1 MKISLGMSVEEFL
14 RDYWQKRPLL
24 IRQAIP
30 NFESPISPDELAGLA
45 CEDHVESRIIM
56 EKGGKTP
63 WQLRNGAF
71 TEKDFSR
78 LPPTHW
84 TLLVQEMN
92 RHVPEIADIL
102 DLFNFVPSWRVDD
115 LMISYAPQHGSVG
128 PHIDS
133 YDVFLLQAK
142 GFRRWQISREVGEF
156 LPDLDLKILKK
167 FQAEETWILAPG
179 DMLYLP
185 PNVAHHG
192 VALEECMT
200 FSIGF
205 LAPTHTEMLND
216 YVQNVTAQMDKDLRY
231 TDPELSLPKDNGE
244 ITPQA
249 LEKIQQ
255 IIRGLSLDNHSIN
268 QWFGQFISQSRGGND
283 YECPEPE
290 FDSVEWLE
298 EYKGAGFMRRAARM
312 MFLRD
317 GENVTLFAEGQAIP
331 LSPSLAFAAPL
342 LSQQRDFPFEDL
354 KKPLSENA
362 EFVALLT
369 DLTNQGF
376 FYFYDE

>member
-1 MKISLGMSVEEFL
+1 
-14 RDYWQKRPLL
+14 
-24 IRQAIP
+24 
-30 NFESPISPDELAGLA
+30 
-45 CEDHVESRIIM
+45 
-56 EKGGKTP
+56 
-63 WQLRNGAF
+63 
-71 TEKDFSR
+71 
-78 LPPTHW
+78 
-84 TLLVQEMN
+84 
-92 RHVPEIADIL
+92 
-102 DLFNFVPSWRVDD
+102 
-115 LMISYAPQHGSVG
+115 MISYAPQHGSVG

-142 GFRRWQISREVGEF
+142 GLRRWQISREVGEF
-156 LPDLDLKILKK
+156 LPDLDLRILKK

-231 TDPELSLPKDNGE
+231 TDPELTLPKDNGE

-268 QWFGQFISQSRGGND
+268 QWFGQFISQSRGGSD
-283 YECPEPE
+283 YECPDPE
-290 FDSVEWLE
+290 FDSIEWLE

-342 LSQQRDFPFEDL
+342 LSQQRDFPFADL
-354 KKPLSENA
+354 EKSLSENA

>member
-78 LPPTHW
+78 LPQTHW

-115 LMISYAPQHGSVG
+115 LMVSYAPQHGSVG

-142 GFRRWQISREVGEF
+142 GLRRWQISREVGEF
-156 LPDLDLKILKK
+156 LPDLDLRILKK

-192 VALEECMT
+192 VALEDCMT

-216 YVQNVTAQMDKDLRY
+216 YVQHVTTQMDKDLRY
-231 TDPELSLPKDNGE
+231 TDPELTLPKDNGE
-244 ITPQA
+244 ITSQA

-283 YECPEPE
+283 YECPDPE
-290 FDSVEWLE
+290 FDSIEWLE

-312 MFLRD
+312 MFMRD

-342 LSQQRDFPFEDL
+342 LSQQRDFPFADL
-354 KKPLSENA
+354 EKPLSENA

>member
-1 MKISLGMSVEEFL
+1 MKISLGMPVEEFL

-24 IRQAIP
+24 IHQAIP

-78 LPPTHW
+78 LPQTHW

-115 LMISYAPQHGSVG
+115 LMVSYAPQHGSVG

-142 GFRRWQISREVGEF
+142 GLRRWQISREVGEF

-216 YVQNVTAQMDKDLRY
+216 YVQHVAAQMDKDLRY
-231 TDPELSLPKDNGE
+231 TDPELTLPKDNGE

-283 YECPEPE
+283 YECPDPE

-312 MFLRD
+312 MFMRD

-354 KKPLSENA
+354 KKSLLENA

>member
-1 MKISLGMSVEEFL
+1 MKISLGISVEEFL

-115 LMISYAPQHGSVG
+115 LMVSYAPQHGSVG

-142 GFRRWQISREVGEF
+142 GLRRWQISREVGEF

-216 YVQNVTAQMDKDLRY
+216 YVQHVAAQMDKDLRY
-231 TDPELSLPKDNGE
+231 TDPELTLPKDNGE

-283 YECPEPE
+283 YECPDPE

-354 KKPLSENA
+354 KKSLSENA

>member
-78 LPPTHW
+78 LPQTHW

-142 GFRRWQISREVGEF
+142 GLRRWQISREVGEF
-156 LPDLDLKILKK
+156 LPDLDLRILKK

-231 TDPELSLPKDNGE
+231 TDPELTLPKDNGE

-268 QWFGQFISQSRGGND
+268 QWFGQFISQSRGGSD
-283 YECPEPE
+283 YECPDPE
-290 FDSVEWLE
+290 FDSIEWLE

-342 LSQQRDFPFEDL
+342 LSQQRDFPFADL
-354 KKPLSENA
+354 EKSLSENA

>member
-78 LPPTHW
+78 LPQTHW

-142 GFRRWQISREVGEF
+142 GLRRWQISREVGEF

-231 TDPELSLPKDNGE
+231 TDPELTLPKDNGE

-268 QWFGQFISQSRGGND
+268 QWFGQFISQSRGGSD

-290 FDSVEWLE
+290 FDSIEWLE

-342 LSQQRDFPFEDL
+342 LSQQRDFPFADL
-354 KKPLSENA
+354 EKPLSENA

>member
-1 MKISLGMSVEEFL
+1 MKISLGMPVEEFL

-45 CEDHVESRIIM
+45 CEEHVESRIIM

-78 LPPTHW
+78 LPQTHW
-84 TLLVQEMN
+84 TLLVQEVN

-142 GFRRWQISREVGEF
+142 GLRRWQISREVGEF

-231 TDPELSLPKDNGE
+231 TDPELTLPKDNGE
-244 ITPQA
+244 ITPQT

-268 QWFGQFISQSRGGND
+268 QWFGQFISQSRGGSD

-298 EYKGAGFMRRAARM
+298 EYQGAGFMRRAARM
-312 MFLRD
+312 MFIRD

-342 LSQQRDFPFEDL
+342 LSQQRDFPFEEL

>member
-1 MKISLGMSVEEFL
+1 MKISLGMPVEEFL

-45 CEDHVESRIIM
+45 CEEHVESRIIM

-78 LPPTHW
+78 LPQTHW
-84 TLLVQEMN
+84 TLLVQEVN

-142 GFRRWQISREVGEF
+142 GLRRWQISREVGEF

-231 TDPELSLPKDNGE
+231 TDPELTLPKDNGE

-268 QWFGQFISQSRGGND
+268 QWFGQFISQSRGGSD

-298 EYKGAGFMRRAARM
+298 EYQGAGFMRRAARM
-312 MFLRD
+312 MFIRD

-342 LSQQRDFPFEDL
+342 LSQQRDFPFEEL

>member
-1 MKISLGMSVEEFL
+1 MKISLGMPVEEFL

-30 NFESPISPDELAGLA
+30 NFESPITPDELAGLA
-45 CEDHVESRIIM
+45 CEELVESRVIM

-63 WQLRNGAF
+63 WQLRHGPFA
-71 TEKDFSR
+71 EKDFSR
-78 LPPTHW
+78 LPQTHW
-84 TLLVQEMN
+84 TLLVQEVN

-102 DLFNFVPSWRVDD
+102 DRFNFVPSWRVDD

-142 GFRRWQISREVGEF
+142 GLRRWQISREVGEF
-156 LPDLDLKILKK
+156 LPDLDLRILKK
-167 FQAEETWILAPG
+167 FQAEETWILSPG

-205 LAPTHTEMLND
+205 LAPPHTEMLND
-216 YVQNVTAQMDKDLRY
+216 YVQYITAQMDKDLRY
-231 TDPELSLPKDNGE
+231 TDPELTLPKNNGE

-255 IIRGLSLDNHSIN
+255 IIRGLSLDSHSIN
-268 QWFGQFISQSRGGND
+268 QWFGQFISQSKGGSD
-283 YECPEPE
+283 YECPDPE
-290 FDSVEWLE
+290 FDSIEWLE
-298 EYKGAGFMRRAARM
+298 EYRAAGFMRRAARM
-312 MFLRD
+312 MFTQE
-317 GENVTLFAEGQAIP
+317 GENFTLFVEGQAIP
-331 LSPSLAFAAPL
+331 LSPALAFVAPL
-342 LSQQRDFPFEDL
+342 LAQQRDFPFEEL
-354 KKPLSENA
+354 QAELSANT
-362 EFVALLT
+362 EFMALLT
-369 DLTNQGF
+369 ELTNQGY

>member
-1 MKISLGMSVEEFL
+1 
-14 RDYWQKRPLL
+14 
-24 IRQAIP
+24 
-30 NFESPISPDELAGLA
+30 
-45 CEDHVESRIIM
+45 M

-142 GFRRWQISREVGEF
+142 GLRRWQISREVGEF

-342 LSQQRDFPFEDL
+342 LSQQRDFPFADL
-354 KKPLSENA
+354 EKPLSENA

>member
-1 MKISLGMSVEEFL
+1 MKISLGIPVEEFL

-45 CEDHVESRIIM
+45 CEEHVESRIIM

-78 LPPTHW
+78 LPQTHW
-84 TLLVQEMN
+84 TLLVQEVN

-142 GFRRWQISREVGEF
+142 GLRRWQISREVGEF

-231 TDPELSLPKDNGE
+231 TDPELTLPKDNGE

-268 QWFGQFISQSRGGND
+268 QWFGQFISQSRGGSD

-298 EYKGAGFMRRAARM
+298 EYQGAGFMRRAARM
-312 MFLRD
+312 MFIRD

-342 LSQQRDFPFEDL
+342 LSQQRDFPFEEL